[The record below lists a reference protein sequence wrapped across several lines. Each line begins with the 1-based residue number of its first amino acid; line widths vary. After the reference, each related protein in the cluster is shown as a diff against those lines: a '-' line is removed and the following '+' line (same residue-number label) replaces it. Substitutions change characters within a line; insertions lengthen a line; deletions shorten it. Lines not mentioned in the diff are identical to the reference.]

1 MDRSQKKCLIASAS
15 LHGFLTL
22 LLVFSS
28 AFFVAKEKPTTFSKL
43 QFVPAKFV
51 EDAMAGGG
59 GNPNIARTDDVQKGS
74 PDAPKQLINPPPQAT
89 RQQQPTPPSPAP
101 NPEPVKPE
109 PKRTEKKTPE
119 PKVEPATA
127 KNKTTPKPTE
137 IAKPKI
143 TDKPV
148 PTKPRIDLSELKPV
162 TRTSDDK
169 RKQQED
175 AEAREAQRQHNA
187 AVAAAN
193 AARQQLAKRFNQA
206 AGDLQRGF
214 ATGTKVDVGGPGGAA
229 YASYGAV
236 VQQYY
241 QDAWKNQTRLFNDLN
256 DDDFTATVEVV
267 ISREG
272 RIIKARITDRSPNN
286 VMNRCVQRA
295 LDSVSKLPPFPA
307 FITDSE
313 RAFTIEFNLKT
324 NRTTG

>member
-15 LHGFLTL
+15 LHGFLCL

-43 QFVPAKFV
+43 QFVPSRFV

-74 PDAPKQLINPPPQAT
+74 PDAPKQLINPPAQAT
-89 RQQQPTPPSPAP
+89 RQQQPTPPPPAP
-101 NPEPVKPE
+101 DPEPVKPE
-109 PKRTEKKTPE
+109 PKRAEKRTPE
-119 PKVEPATA
+119 PAAT
-127 KNKTTPKPTE
+127 KPKTTPKPTE
-137 IAKPKI
+137 PAKPKI
-143 TDKPV
+143 SDKPA
-148 PTKPRIDLSELKPV
+148 PTKPRIDINADLKQV
-162 TRTSDDK
+162 TRTADDK
-169 RKQQED
+169 RKQQEE

-193 AARQQLAKRFNQA
+193 AARQQMARRFNQA

-241 QDAWKNQTRLFNDLN
+241 QDAWKSQTRLFNDLN

>member
-15 LHGFLTL
+15 LHGFLCL

-28 AFFVAKEKPTTFSKL
+28 AFFVAKEKPATFSKL
-43 QFVPAKFV
+43 QFVPSKFV

-74 PDAPKQLINPPPQAT
+74 ETAPKQLNNPPPQDA
-89 RQQQPTPPSPAP
+89 RQQQPVPPPPAP
-101 NPEPVKPE
+101 DPEPVKPE
-109 PKRTEKKTPE
+109 PKRTEKKAPE
-119 PKVEPATA
+119 PKPEPATA
-127 KNKTTPKPTE
+127 KSKTTPKPVE

-169 RKQQED
+169 RKQQEE

-193 AARQQLAKRFNQA
+193 AARQQIAKRFNQA

-214 ATGTKVDVGGPGGAA
+214 ATGTTIDVGGPGGEA
-229 YASYGAV
+229 YASYGMFV
-236 VQQYY
+236 
-241 QDAWKNQTRLFNDLN
+241 QDAFDKAWIVLQDLS
-256 DDDFTATVEVV
+256 DDDSVATIRVRVARDGRVTDVRFVE
-267 ISREG
+267 
-272 RIIKARITDRSPNN
+272 RSSNAT
-286 VMNRCVQRA
+286 MNKSVQRA
-295 LDSVSKLPPFPA
+295 MDAVKKLPPFPD
-307 FITDSE
+307 FIKESE
-313 RAFTIEFNLKT
+313 RTFTIEFNLKAK
-324 NRTTG
+324 RLLG